1 MDLESIIIS
10 EINHRKISY
19 DLIYMCNLANK
30 TKNRLID
37 TENRFVVARDKRR
50 RLEKWVKVVKRH
62 KLPAIK

>member
-10 EINHRKISY
+10 EINHRKIY